1 MSVLH
6 LGSSQPTYR
15 LTLTPQPYSSVA
27 HHGVPCCSV
36 WHTIVC
42 HGVPHCSVWH
52 TSMVLPTSQA
62 DTRARPHQEG
72 NSPLPQAKNPDP
84 DLALHLPT
92 FVTRV
97 TCLSPVTIFFRN
109 ICHALEILKA
119 DIQLS
124 GSRAVRAS
132 WGSRRRSDDCKFSQ
146 FFPSEG
152 PALLRVVS

>member
-15 LTLTPQPYSSVA
+15 LTLTPVSHTA
-27 HHGVPCCSV
+27 V

-52 TSMVLPTSQA
+52 TTMVLPTSQA

-97 TCLSPVTIFFRN
+97 TCLSPVTYF
-109 ICHALEILKA
+109 
-119 DIQLS
+119 S
-124 GSRAVRAS
+124 GTFVTPWKYR
-132 WGSRRRSDDCKFSQ
+132 KLTFSSQ
-146 FFPSEG
+146 AAEPFERVGDRGGEAMIVNFTIFPSE
-152 PALLRVVS
+152 AQAWLRVVS

>member
-15 LTLTPQPYSSVA
+15 LTLTPEPYSSVA
-27 HHGVPCCSV
+27 HHGVP
-36 WHTIVC
+36 
-42 HGVPHCSVWH
+42 HCSVWH
-52 TSMVLPTSQA
+52 TTMVLPTSQA

-132 WGSRRRSDDCKFSQ
+132 WGLRRRSDDCKFHKFSPRKPQ
-146 FFPSEG
+146 LGSG
-152 PALLRVVS
+152 W